1 MGQEYN
7 EKKFFSSTHHHHPSY
22 MVRRGRRSGAWEQRT
37 DVAGNS
43 VRLDSRFVA
52 GSVPEPPV
60 PPLLFSVS
68 YSVALVSRPRKQPRT
83 QRARATGRGR
93 ARASERAREGEKE
106 SGTLRETFKR
116 FLICL
121 RSRKDGSTERCRGGA
136 EGRQEQGF
144 EETGKAAKG
153 REEACCGGK
162 LQRPREKGEESQE
175 KHWDVQDLHLQ
186 SVEAGSVVFPSFFC
200 FFPGFVCL
208 RLCCSFISHPFYFAF
223 HDMSTSR
230 PRKLRCYAQ
239 HGKNEKATD

>member
-7 EKKFFSSTHHHHPSY
+7 EKKVFSSTHHHHPSY
-22 MVRRGRRSGAWEQRT
+22 MVRRWRRSGAWEQRT
-37 DVAGNS
+37 EVAGNS

-68 YSVALVSRPRKQPRT
+68 YSGALVSRPRKQPRT
-83 QRARATGRGR
+83 QRARARGGER

-106 SGTLRETFKR
+106 GVALRETFKR
-116 FLICL
+116 FLFIICL

-144 EETGKAAKG
+144 EETGKAAEG

-175 KHWDVQDLHLQ
+175 KH
-186 SVEAGSVVFPSFFC
+186 
-200 FFPGFVCL
+200 
-208 RLCCSFISHPFYFAF
+208 
-223 HDMSTSR
+223 
-230 PRKLRCYAQ
+230 
-239 HGKNEKATD
+239 